1 MKVACITT
9 DGRTVDAHF
18 GRAPYYAVLT
28 VDDGRIVGRE
38 MREKA
43 GHRQFGAESH
53 GNAPDGRHGTDAAS
67 HDKHV
72 SMAAAIADCEALLC
86 QGMGYGAYQSMA
98 QVGITPVV
106 TDVDDIDA
114 AVLAY
119 AAGQLADHTERLH

>member
-1 MKVACITT
+1 MKVACITS
-9 DGRTVDAHF
+9 DGRTIDAHF

-28 VDDGRIVGRE
+28 IEDGQIVGRE
-38 MREKA
+38 MRPKM
-43 GHRQFGAESH
+43 GHGQFGSEGH
-53 GNAPDGRHGTDAAS
+53 GEAPDGRHGTDPSS

-72 SMAAAIADCEALLC
+72 SMAAAIADCQALLC

-106 TDVDDIDA
+106 TDVADIEA

>member
-9 DGRTVDAHF
+9 DGRTIDAHF

-28 VDDGRIVGRE
+28 VEDGRIVDRE
-38 MREKA
+38 MRDKI
-43 GHRQFGAESH
+43 GHRQFGNVSH
-53 GNAPDGRHGTDAAS
+53 GEAPDGRHGTDPTS
-67 HDKHV
+67 HEKHV
-72 SMAAAIADCEALLC
+72 GMAAAIADCQALLC

-114 AVLAY
+114 AVLAFV
-119 AAGQLADHTERLH
+119 AGELADHTERLH